1 MNIKK
6 EMKILESMCQLSR
19 ENFEKV
25 YKRLGIQLK
34 EVSESYYDS
43 LSRKIITRKKE
54 IIRKIKEK

>member
-1 MNIKK
+1 
-6 EMKILESMCQLSR
+6 MKILESMCQLSR